1 MEQKSTNSSVS
12 VTPEN
17 IIPTITFTRYLYVK
31 DEVKLTLLTCIL
43 NKSEKSLFWGYE
55 LYYSGFENEL
65 FDLIW
70 KIYFDFYYT
79 LNPSFYDYFIK
90 KHKEWNKILG
100 GIEKDKIINIII
112 NNLMIRPYNLDIFF
126 LRQFVNYS
134 DYKLHDIKNMH
145 ILIDGS
151 ELLNFKKL
159 TEWLN
164 NREYINICNFVLNIC
179 KEKYLHELI
188 MFINSHFKKLNT
200 SDKKIIEFKI
210 KNKKT
215 PFGNGNDER
224 HMIIA
229 YIMLQFTILE
239 ENIRMGKKLYVKVE
253 ENETKIYETVCSDS
267 ENSFYPYK
275 ILPKVCINSIDEDNY
290 LSLFK
295 LQRDSTDLQ
304 DTYFNHWE
312 YYASNSP
319 IWYER
324 IKRYQGVIN
333 HSTRMID
340 FPNDDLFEAFY
351 NEYNYETDEQTLDTQ
366 LKSIQEILKKRTW
379 VQFYQDYK
387 QNGIFIPNIGL
398 FDLIDKLEY

>member
-1 MEQKSTNSSVS
+1 MEQQSTNSSLS
-12 VTPEN
+12 INHEN

-31 DEVKLTLLTCIL
+31 DEVELTLLTCIL
-43 NKSEKSLFWGYE
+43 DKNENSTFWAYE

-65 FDLIW
+65 FDLLW

-90 KHKEWNKILG
+90 KHKEWKKLSV
-100 GIEKDKIINIII
+100 GIEKDKIINSII
-112 NNLMIRPYNLDIFF
+112 NNLMIRPSNLDVFL
-126 LRQFVNYS
+126 LRQFVNL
-134 DYKLHDIKNMH
+134 DHIKNMH
-145 ILIDGS
+145 ILIHES
-151 ELLNFKKL
+151 EFLNFKKL

-164 NREYINICNFVLNIC
+164 NKEYIHICNFVLNIC
-179 KEKYLHELI
+179 KEKYLDELI
-188 MFINSHFKKLNT
+188 MFINSHFKKLNN
-200 SDKKIIEFKI
+200 SNKKIIEFKM

-215 PFGNGNDER
+215 PVGNDER

-239 ENIRMGKKLYVKVE
+239 ENIRMGKKLYVKIE
-253 ENETKIYETVCSDS
+253 ENETKIHETVCSDS

-275 ILPKVCINSIDEDNY
+275 ILSKVCTHSIDEDNY

-295 LQRDSTDLQ
+295 IQRHSTHLQ
-304 DTYFNHWE
+304 DAYLNHWE
-312 YYASNSP
+312 YYAACSP

-340 FPNDDLFEAFY
+340 FPNDDLFDAFY
-351 NEYNYETDEQTLDTQ
+351 NEYNYETDEQTLDIQ
-366 LKSIQEILKKRTW
+366 NKSIQEIIKIRTW
-379 VQFYQDYK
+379 VQFYQDHK
-387 QNGIFIPNIGL
+387 QNGIFIPNIEL